1 MTMRTPIVLCALACT
16 HYSMGADP
24 ADTSDRSLS
33 KDRVTESV
41 KRRGVVVAGGGVAGE
56 GARANPAAEATY
68 ADAAAF
74 ARLVYEREIS
84 RPPLLVED
92 KAATF
97 LEASIPTSPPA
108 RSLWAKEAC
117 GAVLCK
123 GVVRLDGEKAYL
135 HLLSD
140 SSREIEIGSID
151 SGEGRRRSRDT
162 LVSLL
167 EERKSTMFYESPWF
181 WAGVGG
187 AAVLG
192 LAVFAVTSSSSAP
205 TTFDLRARIP

>member
-16 HYSMGADP
+16 HSSMAADP
-24 ADTSDRSLS
+24 ANSSDRALS
-33 KDRVTESV
+33 NDRVTESV
-41 KRRGVVVAGGGVAGE
+41 KRRGVVVAGGAVVAE
-56 GARANPAAEATY
+56 GTRANAAEATY

-151 SGEGRRRSRDT
+151 SGE
-162 LVSLL
+162 
-167 EERKSTMFYESPWF
+167 
-181 WAGVGG
+181 
-187 AAVLG
+187 
-192 LAVFAVTSSSSAP
+192 
-205 TTFDLRARIP
+205 